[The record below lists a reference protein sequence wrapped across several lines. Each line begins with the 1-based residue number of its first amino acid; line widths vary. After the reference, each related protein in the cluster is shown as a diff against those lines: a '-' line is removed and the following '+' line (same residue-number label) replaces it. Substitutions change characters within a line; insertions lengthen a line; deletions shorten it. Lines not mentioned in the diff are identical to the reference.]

1 MRRPFASEPNSISN
15 SARFSASIRPL
26 TVKIT
31 SPFADLVILSILPLF
46 DISLPGG
53 RVGLFGY
60 GNRNSNCN
68 VINLDALAADKM
80 SELRQLLKFP
90 TAGSGAIVFCGWVE
104 MRLAGFRGVGSLEAI
119 LVDLQGQDLR
129 F

>member
-1 MRRPFASEPNSISN
+1 MRSPFASEPNSISN

-53 RVGLFGY
+53 RVGLFSY
-60 GNRNSNCN
+60 GNRKSNRKIFN
-68 VINLDALAADKM
+68 PDGLAANKM
-80 SELRQLLKFP
+80 SEFRQLLKFP
-90 TAGSGAIVFCGWVE
+90 TAV
-104 MRLAGFRGVGSLEAI
+104 
-119 LVDLQGQDLR
+119 
-129 F
+129 